1 MKVRMLR
8 RAGTTY
14 QATIGNPRVVAL
26 ITAAGIAVG
35 VIAWLSGERGLA
47 NGVWSLVTAIALVPL
62 LAAVARDLLRRE
74 PGVDL
79 IALLAMSSALLLGQ
93 SLAGA
98 VVALHPKNATNELT
112 ADCRSMTRSPIWFV
126 IIRRM
131 ADSLT
136 SRAAQ
141 VTCLRGAVV

>member
-47 NGVWSLVTAIALVPL
+47 NGVWSLVTAIAISG
-62 LAAVARDLLRRE
+62 DLDPSWADS
-74 PGVDL
+74 PGVTRAICWQGSGFDVTF
-79 IALLAMSSALLLGQ
+79 SP
-93 SLAGA
+93 AGDDFHA
-98 VVALHPKNATNELT
+98 FHG
-112 ADCRSMTRSPIWFV
+112 R
-126 IIRRM
+126 
-131 ADSLT
+131 
-136 SRAAQ
+136 
-141 VTCLRGAVV
+141 

>member
-62 LAAVARDLLRRE
+62 LF
-74 PGVDL
+74 
-79 IALLAMSSALLLGQ
+79 
-93 SLAGA
+93 
-98 VVALHPKNATNELT
+98 VALVCLGLIFTLWMKTRLLQKRIEILTWELRTFFEKSGQATIEAEPDLQ
-112 ADCRSMTRSPIWFV
+112 AI
-126 IIRRM
+126 
-131 ADSLT
+131 
-136 SRAAQ
+136 Q
-141 VTCLRGAVV
+141 EKKRGL